1 MICTICK
8 QGQTQPAKVTVP
20 LQRAASTIIVKDVP
34 ADVCE
39 NCGEYYLSEQVTA
52 ELLRRAEIAVAN
64 GAEVEIIRYAA

>member
-1 MICTICK
+1 MTCVICK
-8 QGQTQPAKVTVP
+8 EGQTRPDRVTVP
-20 LQRAASTIIVKDVP
+20 LQRGTCTIIVKDVP